1 MSEEEIMRQFNEA
14 MREEELKKE
23 APENVAPYRATR
35 NLNTQ
40 IGNPNMEFNNTM
52 DVNIEN
58 NLGSFSE
65 RVSPQDSD
73 IKAFSIDP
81 MNSNIENNIMDN
93 NIESNNVIE
102 SNINNQKVENI
113 DNKFNEAP
121 IEVSNNN
128 DNIILDNNV
137 PNNFVNNTFKE
148 VPVELNNNIENI
160 EETTNINNNLV
171 ELNENNDTSEEYN
184 ATTNLNVAIGNPEF
198 NMDNAMD
205 LNIENSNM
213 NIDVNEGNEEYVPE
227 EENLYYPGNTS
238 NRVFISDTARRK
250 KKKTIK
256 INGETKVM
264 LIIVIFLF
272 VFISFLP
279 KIYDFFRLIW
289 FYFFG

>member
-23 APENVAPYRATR
+23 APESVAPYRATR

-58 NLGSFSE
+58 NPGSFSQSI
-65 RVSPQDSD
+65 SPQDSD

-81 MNSNIENNIMDN
+81 MNSNIENNIMNN
-93 NIESNNVIE
+93 NIETNNVIGN
-102 SNINNQKVENI
+102 NINNQEVENI
-113 DNKFNEAP
+113 DNNFEEAP
-121 IEVSNNN
+121 IEEINNN
-128 DNIILDNNV
+128 DNIILNNNV
-137 PNNFVNNTFKE
+137 SNNFVNNTFE
-148 VPVELNNNIENI
+148 EAPIELNNNLENI
-160 EETTNINNNLV
+160 VETTNINNNLV
-171 ELNENNDTSEEYN
+171 ELTENNANEDYN
-184 ATTNLNVAIGNPEF
+184 ASSNLNVSIGKPEF

-205 LNIENSNM
+205 LNIDNNTLNDTLVEDNQ
-213 NIDVNEGNEEYVPE
+213 EYVPA
-227 EENLYYPGNTS
+227 EENLYYPGNNS

-264 LIIVIFLF
+264 LMIVIFLF

-289 FYFFG
+289 LYFFG